1 MRFVYQICITHKIKE
16 ACNEVHENRMII
28 SLLCILSLFI
38 GCSPTIGSKE
48 WYQDM
53 REKPKGDWTANEA
66 ADFAKYCIFESK

>member
-1 MRFVYQICITHKIKE
+1 MKIGR
-16 ACNEVHENRMII
+16 AVVLMV
-28 SLLCILSLFI
+28 LLGILSLFI

-48 WYQDM
+48 WCKDM

>member
-1 MRFVYQICITHKIKE
+1 MKFTRTV
-16 ACNEVHENRMII
+16 MII

-48 WYQDM
+48 WCQDM
-53 REKPKGDWTANEA
+53 REKPKGDWSANEA

>member
-1 MRFVYQICITHKIKE
+1 MKI
-16 ACNEVHENRMII
+16 VRTVVLI
-28 SLLCILSLFI
+28 SLLCALSLFS

-48 WYQDM
+48 WCQDM

>member
-1 MRFVYQICITHKIKE
+1 MKFTRTV
-16 ACNEVHENRMII
+16 MII

-48 WYQDM
+48 WCQDM

-66 ADFAKYCIFESK
+66 VDFAKYCVFESK